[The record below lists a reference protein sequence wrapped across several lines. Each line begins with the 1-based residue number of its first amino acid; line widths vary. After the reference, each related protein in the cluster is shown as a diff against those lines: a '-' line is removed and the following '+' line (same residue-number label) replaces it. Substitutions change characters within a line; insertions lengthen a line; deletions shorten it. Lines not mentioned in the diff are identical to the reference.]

1 MMKYSKYFLVILLA
15 AIATGTFAA
24 KKKKTWPTDKAYIT
38 KRTATIQAMDSV
50 LKLSGYN
57 PDPLMRYADM
67 KCKEFDYDPE
77 LMRGIASGF
86 ATHAGY
92 IKESSMRY
100 QEIKRLYPDDF
111 ESYSSYAATLFDHSI
126 KVNPDGGLTRDTA
139 ELNLA
144 KAQIDSAKVALPG
157 SKAPYRW
164 WLARCTRYAYNDALI
179 QSFRDEV
186 EAYRKAFPDD
196 NADFVAANYLG
207 DAKIEMNM
215 ANFNTLYDE
224 ERQLQDYL
232 RADAE
237 EYRRREAQKY
247 FDKIDIN
254 TLPLDNLYQLT
265 VFYYQST
272 ESRFMGRDGR
282 ALLHEKGL
290 EQASLGTEKFPE
302 EKNFNRLQL
311 WHAAELAKIHNYR
324 SNQAKKDKDT
334 DLQTRETAN
343 RDTMAAQGIVGAE
356 KLMSKTDTLLRQD
369 YYFAGVVNQFK
380 KQYEKAIDNYKKAM
394 GPIRFLEAK
403 LPWKAPYHNCDSVTI
418 YENIADC
425 YSALNQHENA
435 IAQYTTLYEH
445 RSRHGQPTGIQNVA
459 NLATL
464 YRAMGNDTTK
474 TQPDRFAAFVAADSL
489 YALIQDSID
498 AGSEN
503 FPSTKGYAAFYTF
516 QRYTLRNHRRVGMNS
531 LSDYAQRENYLAIEL
546 ADDIINRIDPLEEKS
561 DRELS
566 YIANVSANMWLKYY
580 NSKDYRAC
588 LPYQKLIAKY
598 DTETATT
605 YKKQF
610 EFAVKKAKT
619 QPK

>member
-164 WLARCTRYAYNDALI
+164 WLDRCTRYAYNDALI

-215 ANFNTLYDE
+215 SNFDNLYDE

-232 RADAE
+232 RVDAE
-237 EYRRREAQKY
+237 EYRRMETQKY

-272 ESRFMGRDGR
+272 ESKFMGRDGR

-311 WHAAELAKIHNYR
+311 WHAAELAKTYDLR
-324 SNQAKKDKDT
+324 ASQAKRNKDSE
-334 DLQTRETAN
+334 LQSQETAK
-343 RDTMAAQGIVGAE
+343 RDTTAVQGIHGAE
-356 KLMSKTDTLLRQD
+356 KLMAMTDTLLRQD

-380 KQYEKAIDNYKKAM
+380 GQYDEAIDNYKKAM

-425 YSALNQHENA
+425 YSALSQHENA
-435 IAQYTTLYEH
+435 IAQLNEFNELRTK
-445 RSRHGQPTGIQNVA
+445 HGTRISINDVL
-459 NLATL
+459 NLVTL
-464 YRAMGNDTTK
+464 YRTMGNDTAR
-474 TQPDRFAAFVAADSL
+474 TQQDRFAAFIAVDSL
-489 YALIQDSID
+489 YANIQDSID
-498 AGSEN
+498 SGSDY
-503 FPSTKGYAAFYTF
+503 FPFTEGRVGYYTF
-516 QRYTLRNHRRVGMNS
+516 QRMQIRNLMGTLPDYEERETYLPTEMAEEVVRRVEPVANK
-531 LSDYAQRENYLAIEL
+531 SDNETLFIGRAAFILWRENY
-546 ADDIINRIDPLEEKS
+546 N
-561 DRELS
+561 
-566 YIANVSANMWLKYY
+566 N
-580 NSKDYRAC
+580 KDYKAC
-588 LPYQKLIAKY
+588 LPYQKLLLRY
-598 DTETATT
+598 DPDRADQFKKLFEYAT
-605 YKKQF
+605 
-610 EFAVKKAKT
+610 KKART
-619 QPK
+619 QR

>member
-1 MMKYSKYFLVILLA
+1 MKYSKYFLVILLA

-311 WHAAELAKIHNYR
+311 WHAAELAKIIIEVIR
-324 SNQAKKDKDT
+324 PRKIRIRICKLGK
-334 DLQTRETAN
+334 LL
-343 RDTMAAQGIVGAE
+343 IVT
-356 KLMSKTDTLLRQD
+356 LWLLR
-369 YYFAGVVNQFK
+369 V
-380 KQYEKAIDNYKKAM
+380 
-394 GPIRFLEAK
+394 
-403 LPWKAPYHNCDSVTI
+403 
-418 YENIADC
+418 
-425 YSALNQHENA
+425 
-435 IAQYTTLYEH
+435 
-445 RSRHGQPTGIQNVA
+445 
-459 NLATL
+459 
-464 YRAMGNDTTK
+464 
-474 TQPDRFAAFVAADSL
+474 
-489 YALIQDSID
+489 
-498 AGSEN
+498 
-503 FPSTKGYAAFYTF
+503 
-516 QRYTLRNHRRVGMNS
+516 
-531 LSDYAQRENYLAIEL
+531 
-546 ADDIINRIDPLEEKS
+546 
-561 DRELS
+561 
-566 YIANVSANMWLKYY
+566 
-580 NSKDYRAC
+580 
-588 LPYQKLIAKY
+588 
-598 DTETATT
+598 
-605 YKKQF
+605 
-610 EFAVKKAKT
+610 
-619 QPK
+619 